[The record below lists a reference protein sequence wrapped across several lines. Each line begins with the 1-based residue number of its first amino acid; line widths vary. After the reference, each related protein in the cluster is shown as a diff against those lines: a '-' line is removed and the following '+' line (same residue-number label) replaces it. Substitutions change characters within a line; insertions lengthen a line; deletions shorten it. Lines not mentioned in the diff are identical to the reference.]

1 MEKLAK
7 NKRNA
12 SEMISWAV
20 RYDRRTIWSI
30 NSNPKSSVYGESLKR
45 FEGTEYRRWDP
56 NRSKLGAGLM
66 RTKYDKSNLLPKKGS
81 TVLYLGAGHGT
92 SISHLYDHLCG
103 QKNIHG
109 GRIVAVD
116 LASRCLRDL
125 THLAKTRPG
134 LVPVLG
140 DARKH
145 SAWGVLV
152 PRRVDWLFQDVAQSG
167 QVDIFIAACKRFLN
181 LDGIGLLSLKAASER
196 WTGKGENVLFAE
208 VREKLS
214 ISGFEVEESIAL
226 TGYED
231 NHVLF
236 VARRLE

>member
-1 MEKLAK
+1 MAK
-7 NKRNA
+7 NNRRNS
-12 SEMISWAV
+12 SEMISSGV
-20 RYDRRTIWSI
+20 RFDRRALWTM
-30 NSNPKSSVYGESLKR
+30 NSNPKVSVYGETLKK
-45 FEGTEYRRWDP
+45 FNGVEYRRWDP
-56 NRSKLGAGLM
+56 NRSKLGAGMM
-66 RTKYDKSNLLPKKGS
+66 RTNREKNLLLPEEGT

-103 QKNIHG
+103 QDNELG
-109 GRIVAVD
+109 GRLVAVD

-134 LVPVLG
+134 LVPILG

-152 PRRVDWLFQDVAQSG
+152 PRRVNWLFQDVAQSG

-181 LDGIGLLSLKAASER
+181 IDGIALLSLKAASER
-196 WTGKGENVLFAE
+196 WTGEGEEALFASVE
-208 VREKLS
+208 DKLRD
-214 ISGFEVEESIAL
+214 SGFEIEESIEL

-236 VARRLE
+236 VTRRIE

>member
-1 MEKLAK
+1 
-7 NKRNA
+7 
-12 SEMISWAV
+12 MISWAV
-20 RYDRRTIWSI
+20 RYDRRAIWSI

-103 QKNIHG
+103 QNNIHG

-196 WTGKGENVLFAE
+196 WTGEDEQHLFSSVEEN
-208 VREKLS
+208 LS
-214 ISGFEVEESIAL
+214 ENGFEIEESIEL

-236 VARRLE
+236 VARRIE

>member
-1 MEKLAK
+1 
-7 NKRNA
+7 
-12 SEMISWAV
+12 MIEERFGALIL
-20 RYDRRTIWSI
+20 T
-30 NSNPKSSVYGESLKR
+30 PKSSVYGESLKR

-103 QKNIHG
+103 QNNIHG

-196 WTGKGENVLFAE
+196 WTGEDEQHLFSSVE
-208 VREKLS
+208 EKLS
-214 ISGFEVEESIAL
+214 ENGFEIEESIEL

-236 VARRLE
+236 VARRIE

>member
-1 MEKLAK
+1 
-7 NKRNA
+7 
-12 SEMISWAV
+12 MISSGV
-20 RYDRRTIWSI
+20 RFERRALWTL
-30 NSNPKSSVYGESLKR
+30 NSNPRNSVYGETLKK
-45 FEGTEYRRWDP
+45 FNGSEYRRWDP

-66 RTKYDKSNLLPKKGS
+66 RTNREKYLLLPEEGT

-103 QKNIHG
+103 QDNELG
-109 GRIVAVD
+109 GRLVAVD

-134 LVPVLG
+134 LVPILG

-181 LDGIGLLSLKAASER
+181 IDGIALLSLKAASER
-196 WTGKGENVLFAE
+196 WTGEGEEALFAS
-208 VREKLS
+208 VGEKLQDN
-214 ISGFEVEESIAL
+214 GFEIEECIEL

-236 VARRLE
+236 VTRRIE

>member
-1 MEKLAK
+1 
-7 NKRNA
+7 
-12 SEMISWAV
+12 MISWAV
-20 RYDRRTIWSI
+20 RYDRRAIWSI
-30 NSNPKSSVYGESLKR
+30 NANPKSSVYGESLKR

-66 RTKYDKSNLLPKKGS
+66 RTKNEKSVLLPEKGS
-81 TVLYLGAGHGT
+81 NVLYLGAGHGT

-103 QKNIHG
+103 QNNLHG

-167 QVDIFIAACKRFLN
+167 QVDIFISACKRFLN
-181 LDGIGLLSLKAASER
+181 IDGIGLLSLKAASER
-196 WTGKGENVLFAE
+196 WTGEDEQHLFKSVE
-208 VREKLS
+208 EKLFEN
-214 ISGFEVEESIAL
+214 GFEIEESIEL

-236 VARRLE
+236 VARRVE

>member
-1 MEKLAK
+1 
-7 NKRNA
+7 
-12 SEMISWAV
+12 MISWAV
-20 RYDRRTIWSI
+20 RYERRAIWSI
-30 NSNPKSSVYGESLKR
+30 NANPKSSVYGESLKR

-66 RTKYDKSNLLPKKGS
+66 RTKYEKSALLPEKGS

-103 QKNIHG
+103 QNNQHG

-167 QVDIFIAACKRFLN
+167 QVDIFISACKRFLN
-181 LDGIGLLSLKAASER
+181 LEGIGLLSLKAASER
-196 WTGKGENVLFAE
+196 WTGEDEQFLFRSVE
-208 VREKLS
+208 EKLS
-214 ISGFEVEESIAL
+214 ENGFEIEESIEL

-236 VARRLE
+236 VARRIE

>member
-1 MEKLAK
+1 VGKLAK
-7 NKRNA
+7 NKRGTF
-12 SEMISWAV
+12 EMISWAV
-20 RYDRRTIWSI
+20 RYDRRAIWSI
-30 NSNPKSSVYGESLKR
+30 NANPKSSVYGESLKR

-66 RTKYDKSNLLPKKGS
+66 RTKNEKSRLLPEKGS

-103 QKNIHG
+103 QNNLHG

-167 QVDIFIAACKRFLN
+167 QVDIFISACKRFLN
-181 LDGIGLLSLKAASER
+181 IDGIGLLSLKAASER
-196 WTGKGENVLFAE
+196 WTGEDEQHLFKSVE
-208 VREKLS
+208 EKLFEN
-214 ISGFEVEESIAL
+214 GFEIEESIEL

-236 VARRLE
+236 VARRVE

>member
-1 MEKLAK
+1 MRTAREKSYLLP
-7 NKRNA
+7 
-12 SEMISWAV
+12 E
-20 RYDRRTIWSI
+20 
-30 NSNPKSSVYGESLKR
+30 
-45 FEGTEYRRWDP
+45 EGT
-56 NRSKLGAGLM
+56 
-66 RTKYDKSNLLPKKGS
+66 

-103 QKNIHG
+103 QENELG
-109 GRIVAVD
+109 GRLVAVD

-134 LVPVLG
+134 LVPILG

-152 PRRVDWLFQDVAQSG
+152 PRRVNWLFQDVAQSG
-167 QVDIFIAACKRFLN
+167 QVDIFIGACKRFLN
-181 LDGIGLLSLKAASER
+181 IDGTALLSLKAASER
-196 WTGKGENVLFAE
+196 WTGEGEEALFASVE
-208 VREKLS
+208 EKLRS
-214 ISGFEVEESIAL
+214 SGFEIEESIEL

-236 VARRLE
+236 VARRIE

>member
-1 MEKLAK
+1 
-7 NKRNA
+7 
-12 SEMISWAV
+12 MISWAV
-20 RYDRRTIWSI
+20 RYERRAIWSI
-30 NSNPKSSVYGESLKR
+30 NANPKSSVYGESLKR

-66 RTKYDKSNLLPKKGS
+66 RTKYEKSALLPEKGS

-103 QKNIHG
+103 QNNQHG

-167 QVDIFIAACKRFLN
+167 QVDIFISACKRFLN
-181 LDGIGLLSLKAASER
+181 IEGIGLLSLKAASER
-196 WTGKGENVLFAE
+196 WTGEDEQFLFRSVE
-208 VREKLS
+208 EKLS
-214 ISGFEVEESIAL
+214 ENGFEIEESIEL

-236 VARRLE
+236 VARRIE